1 MSEFKPGDLV
11 KITDGTHEDGWPD
24 DRVGLVLDSHE
35 RGLYYRYEVFS
46 VLLLGTSEPIKIH
59 KMFLEHFTSP

>member
-1 MSEFKPGDLV
+1 VPEFKPGDLV
-11 KITDGTHEDGWPD
+11 KITDGTHEDGWSG

-35 RGLYYRYEVFS
+35 RGVYRYEVFS